1 MARPIKETP
10 ILFGEEA
17 RRFEERMKN
26 VKPLSKERIAEIR
39 RDYEYMMSMFMPT
52 NRLSI
57 MENRASVLSVI
68 TACWSW
74 GAM

>member
-26 VKPLSKERIAEIR
+26 VKRETPEEREQR
-39 RDYEYMMSMFMPT
+39 MKSFRKFQLKS
-52 NRLSI
+52 
-57 MENRASVLSVI
+57 
-68 TACWSW
+68 
-74 GAM
+74 

>member
-39 RDYEYMMSMFMPT
+39 RDYEYMMSMFERKKKDGIRT
-52 NRLSI
+52 EVAL
-57 MENRASVLSVI
+57 
-68 TACWSW
+68 
-74 GAM
+74 

>member
-26 VKPLSKERIAEIR
+26 IRPLSKERIAEIR
-39 RDYEYMMSMFMPT
+39 RDYEYMMSMFERKKKH
-52 NRLSI
+52 NGK
-57 MENRASVLSVI
+57 RAEVTL
-68 TACWSW
+68 
-74 GAM
+74 